1 VEEGV
6 KMRWF
11 SWYEPEF
18 DDEGVETGP
27 GLVMMSEDD
36 IIASYWDH
44 WKERMDAKFGDK
56 SVDSA
61 PYDVMRECCIQDFL
75 VVNWATE
82 LKEGESS

>member
-6 KMRWF
+6 RMRWF

-44 WKERMDAKFGDK
+44 WKERMDAKFG
-56 SVDSA
+56 
-61 PYDVMRECCIQDFL
+61 PGHELTTRENCIQDFL

-82 LKEGESS
+82 MKEGESS